1 MNKAVV
7 FIVLVFSLGNVLGN
21 HQLSMMASPMGRPPS
36 AGMRSASMMA
46 SPMGR
51 PPQPL
56 PAPPPPASNGGPAMM
71 GQRQASQP
79 SMMASPM
86 GRPPLASMRS
96 ASIQKLSHQSLPAP
110 PPPAGN
116 GGPAMMGQYQA
127 SQPALIVFGK
137 FLYVFFVYS
146 TKLVTR

>member
-1 MNKAVV
+1 MNKAVATTWI
-7 FIVLVFSLGNVLGN
+7 FIVFSLGNVLGN
-21 HQLSMMASPMGRPPS
+21 HQPSMMASPMGRPPS

-79 SMMASPM
+79 ALMMNGQPRVTNGEDQGYYQNIGTAHLQQPM
-86 GRPPLASMRS
+86 PLRYN
-96 ASIQKLSHQSLPAP
+96 
-110 PPPAGN
+110 N
-116 GGPAMMGQYQA
+116 GGGPVP
-127 SQPALIVFGK
+127 SQQRFGSQSSLQQQVRKHALKI
-137 FLYVFFVYS
+137 
-146 TKLVTR
+146 